1 MLAFKLSSH
10 KVQSV
15 WQQLQSTYLSQGSMY
30 LLCICPSPHDYIRSR
45 FHKQLQ
51 QPKQRKS
58 YLTCLWHCNNC
69 SNSGQRKTWKQ
80 THNKV
85 SCFVSKYSSKQF
97 PLPTQFR
104 PFPLTYSNTCSTQT
118 LPQLQSK
125 PRMLPD
131 ASEKSR
137 STFPNRRCPHVTFL
151 SLRCQPTISTP
162 SSTVPS
168 VPWRFLFISLFLSTP
183 VPILP
188 GKQQCFRLQSQG
200 YQSVQTSVKL
210 HCSCTL
216 PNLRCST
223 TQVLSHKCGN

>member
-1 MLAFKLSSH
+1 
-10 KVQSV
+10 
-15 WQQLQSTYLSQGSMY
+15 MY
-30 LLCICPSPHDYIRSR
+30 LLCICPSPHDYILSRS
-45 FHKQLQ
+45 HKQLQ
-51 QPKQRKS
+51 QSKQRKS
-58 YLTCLWHCNNC
+58 YLTCLRHC
-69 SNSGQRKTWKQ
+69 KTVQIPVKEKHESK

-137 STFPNRRCPHVTFL
+137 STFPNRRCPHVTLL

-168 VPWRFLFISLFLSTP
+168 VP
-183 VPILP
+183 
-188 GKQQCFRLQSQG
+188 
-200 YQSVQTSVKL
+200 
-210 HCSCTL
+210 
-216 PNLRCST
+216 
-223 TQVLSHKCGN
+223 